1 MGELGVR
8 RGEVWW
14 ARLPAPAGR
23 RPVVLVS
30 RDTAYAVRTSVT
42 VVEISTTV
50 RGIASEV
57 PLGRRDGLP
66 KKCVAN
72 TDNVATIPKVWLESR
87 VVSLRREKISAL
99 DASLRFSLA
108 LDASS

>member
-1 MGELGVR
+1 MK

-42 VVEISTTV
+42 VVEVSTTI

-57 PLGRRDGLP
+57 PLGARDGLP
-66 KKCVAN
+66 RKCVAN
-72 TDNVATIPKVWLESR
+72 ADNVATIPKGWLDERIAALRSEK
-87 VVSLRREKISAL
+87 VVLL
-99 DASLRFSLA
+99 DEALRFSLGMA
-108 LDASS
+108 